1 MTTTVERFRLGIIG
15 AGIFAE
21 ANHYPSISSHGLA
34 GLVDRV
40 AVCDLDLGR
49 AEQMA
54 ARYGWRHV
62 YTDAGEMLAREQLDG
77 VLVSVGG
84 PRHPDVACM
93 VLDAGLP
100 VFLEKPSSVD
110 LAGTARIADLARQ
123 RDLFVQVGHQK
134 RHGLAYRRALEI
146 VRDTDRFGKIV
157 QIESKQHGFPV
168 FPTFF
173 TCMLEWQGHN
183 LDLIRCFGGDIV
195 EIEAKAHLTD
205 ERHGGLS
212 ALLRFASGAVGVLA
226 WGTFGGPGQYAER
239 VEIIGDRNRG
249 VIVTNAREVTAY
261 EEDTGETWT
270 SDWNPISRNQS
281 HVFNGYVPQLVHF
294 VESIRAGLQPEPSI
308 HEELK
313 TMTSL
318 FEIAKRAGIPTEW
331 AFISSAP

>member
-1 MTTTVERFRLGIIG
+1 MTATADRFRLAIIG

-21 ANHYPSISSHGLA
+21 ANHYPSISSHALA

-40 AVCDLDLGR
+40 AVCDLDRGR
-49 AEQMA
+49 AEELA
-54 ARYGWRHV
+54 GRYGWRSV
-62 YTDAGEMLAREQLDG
+62 YTDAAEMLTRERLDG
-77 VLVSVGG
+77 VIVCAGG
-84 PRHPDVACM
+84 PHHPDVACM
-93 VLDAGLP
+93 VLEAGLP

-110 LAGTARIADLARQ
+110 LSGTARIAELALAR
-123 RDLFVQVGHQK
+123 DLPVQVGHQK
-134 RHGLAYRRALEI
+134 RHGLAYRRGFEI
-146 VRDTDRFGKIV
+146 VRDADSFGRII

-183 LDLIRCFGGDIV
+183 LDLVRAFGGDIV
-195 EIEAKAHLTD
+195 EIDAKAHLTD
-205 ERHGGLS
+205 ERHGSLS

-239 VEIIGDRNRG
+239 IEILGDRNRG
-249 VIVTNAREVTAY
+249 VIITNAREVTLY

-281 HVFNGYVPQLVHF
+281 HVFNGYVPQLIHF
-294 VESIRAGLQPEPSI
+294 VECVRAGGQPEPSI
-308 HEELK
+308 HDELK
-313 TMTSL
+313 TMTNL
-318 FEIAKRAGIPTEW
+318 FEIAEQAGIPTDW